1 MYDHIKTSLDRL
13 EIPYNEGDFL
23 SITAQAESD
32 HLIEINFTPPA
43 EFAEYQIL
51 EVWGM
56 ADVIASEEALE
67 AAHYEE
73 LLKENFTWPLG
84 SWMLRPV
91 ENGLGLCFS
100 IKLVSND
107 CTYPDAQ
114 IHMAIQGILHVV
126 ASMQEDMGISPQ

>member
-1 MYDHIKTSLDRL
+1 MYDHIKESLDRL
-13 EIPYNEGDFL
+13 EIPYAEGDFL

-32 HLIEINFTPPA
+32 HVIEINFTPPA
-43 EFAEYQIL
+43 EFAEYQVL

-56 ADVIASEEALE
+56 ADVITPEETLE

-73 LLKENFTWPLG
+73 LLKENFTWPMG

-100 IKLVSND
+100 IKLLSKD
-107 CTYPDAQ
+107 CSYPDEQ
-114 IHMAIQGILHVV
+114 LQMAIQGILHVV
-126 ASMQEDMGISPQ
+126 ASMQEDMGISAQ